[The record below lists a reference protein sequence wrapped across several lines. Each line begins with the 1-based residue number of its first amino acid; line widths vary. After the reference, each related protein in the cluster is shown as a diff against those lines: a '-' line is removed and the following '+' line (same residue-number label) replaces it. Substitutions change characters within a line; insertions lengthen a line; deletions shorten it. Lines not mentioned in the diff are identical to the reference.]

1 MRLGEPAKMKAVINI
16 TPLVDV
22 VLVLLIIFMVMAPQ
36 MMRKGPDVDLPDTA
50 KPREQGDERGRIL
63 VSVDEAGGLWID
75 DLAVA
80 PGQFGDSLR
89 AAAGDEPDP
98 KVVIR
103 GDARLRFGEV
113 RQAMVA
119 VEEAGFHGVGL
130 IAKSAGTQARGD

>member
-1 MRLGEPAKMKAVINI
+1 MKSRRRRSKKKARPMRLGEPAKMKAVINI

-50 KPREQGDERGRIL
+50 KPREQADERGRIL

-75 DLAVA
+75 DQAVA
-80 PGQFGDSLR
+80 ADQFGDSLR
-89 AAAGDEPDP
+89 AAAGDDPNP

-113 RQAMVA
+113 RPALVRIDA
-119 VEEAGFHGVGL
+119 A
-130 IAKSAGTQARGD
+130 